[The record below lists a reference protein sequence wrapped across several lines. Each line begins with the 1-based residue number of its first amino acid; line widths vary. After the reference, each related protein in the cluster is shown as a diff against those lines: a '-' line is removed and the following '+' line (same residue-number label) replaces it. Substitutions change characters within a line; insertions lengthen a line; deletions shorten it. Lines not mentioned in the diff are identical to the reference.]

1 MLLFPCFWVTKYQ
14 LVTEIQ
20 GDLPLKPGLLTTP
33 KMAAHAHINLNEN
46 LVAVT
51 NLLVL
56 GQLA

>member
-20 GDLPLKPGLLTTP
+20 ADLPLKPGLLTTP
-33 KMAAHAHINLNEN
+33 KMAAHVHINL
-46 LVAVT
+46 